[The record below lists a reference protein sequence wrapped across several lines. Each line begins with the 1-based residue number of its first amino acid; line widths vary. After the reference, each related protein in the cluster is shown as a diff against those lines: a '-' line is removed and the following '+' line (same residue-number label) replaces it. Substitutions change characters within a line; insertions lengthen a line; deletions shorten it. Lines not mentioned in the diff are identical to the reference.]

1 MSETTTLPQP
11 APAPFGT
18 VITAMVTP
26 FDRQGNLDEQG
37 AATLAQQLVEHGNDG
52 LVINGTT
59 GESATTTDEEK
70 LRLLQV
76 VVEAVGDRAK
86 IIAGVGTN
94 STFHSCKLAQVA
106 ATVGVDGLLVVTP
119 YYNKPPQEGLLHHF
133 RTVAEVN
140 DLPVMLYDIPGRTG
154 TAIETSTLLRLAE
167 HPQIMALKDAKGN
180 LAATAQVIA
189 NTDLAVYSGEDALTL
204 PLVSVGAVGVVGVPT
219 HLFARET
226 GQMIAAYRA
235 GQVSK
240 ALALHQRLLH
250 VYTGFF
256 RAQGATLTKAALAM
270 AGLPAGPMRPPLTD
284 ATPAQIEQ
292 LRTDMAA
299 AGWDQAAW

>member
-167 HPQIMALKDAKGN
+167 HPQIVALKDAKGN